1 MSKSTPLLNTA
12 DFTSYLNEK
21 SMQLA
26 PGDLKTL
33 VSQAAAIRRRVKEVG
48 ADRPR
53 MQRQI
58 DFALTLVDEHYKG
71 RCPQIPFYTIS
82 VLAVALLYFSDP
94 VDVIPDWIPGIG
106 ITDDAIV
113 FELAYAMARP
123 GVDRFCAWKSLP
135 MDDLYPPPA
144 AAKGPARASAKAPVR
159 RATKSAPAAKR
170 RPTGRKTRR

>member
-1 MSKSTPLLNTA
+1 MPKSTPLLNTA

-33 VSQAAAIRRRVKEVG
+33 VAQAAAIRHRAREVA

-53 MQRQI
+53 LQRQI

-71 RCPQIPFYTIS
+71 RCPQIPYYTIAA
-82 VLAVALLYFSDP
+82 LAVALLYFSDP
-94 VDVIPDWIPGIG
+94 VDVIPDWIPGVG

-113 FELAYAMARP
+113 FELAFAMARP
-123 GVDRFCAWKSLP
+123 GVDRYCAWKSLP
-135 MDDLYPPPA
+135 MGDLYPPP
-144 AAKGPARASAKAPVR
+144 PAKAPARVAAKAPAR
-159 RATKSAPAAKR
+159 RAAKRAPAAKR
-170 RPTGRKTRR
+170 RTPTRKTRR